1 MTAELRFIFQCH
13 GNTKKL
19 RETEESESDDKSD
32 EGSHSSRLSCGDSPP
47 YSRRKST
54 AEEPPETY
62 YRGRQVEPPYG
73 VAPSVKSAA
82 SRRSEM
88 KSPVSSMASED
99 EASSSKGKNGNP
111 FETIDDE

>member
-1 MTAELRFIFQCH
+1 M
-13 GNTKKL
+13 
-19 RETEESESDDKSD
+19 
-32 EGSHSSRLSCGDSPP
+32 
-47 YSRRKST
+47 
-54 AEEPPETY
+54 
-62 YRGRQVEPPYG
+62 EPPYG

-82 SRRSEM
+82 SRRCIKKLELGQNLSFSSFESKTWSIHLTTVQKLAIDFPNFTHFYLPTVVTCTHRSEM